1 MDFLSDLRNGEYELL
16 EWFYFLSLALIL
28 AFGTLST
35 AGTVMST
42 DKPVVAVVSCSMY
55 PEYHRGDILFVQGQ
69 DFNDIEEGEVIVYKV
84 PDRVDF
90 SVDGESYTLEK
101 DSPLHNTSVE
111 TSLGRVELVEVV
123 PDLNPGQDGN
133 TKDGVILNVDGERV
147 RVEEGSS
154 SNGLSVE
161 KASAMPIPV
170 VHRVVRK
177 EDGFLETRGDANSRQ
192 LDFESDVRP
201 FQVHGKAFFRVPRIG
216 LFKMFAMDLAG
227 FGDAPLSL
235 DKRYTC

>member
-35 AGTVMST
+35 AGTVMDT

-55 PEYHRGDILFVQGQ
+55 PEFHRGDILFVQGQ
-69 DFNDIEEGEVIVYKV
+69 DFKNIEEGEVIVYKV

-90 SVDGESYTLEK
+90 SINGESYTLEK
-101 DSPLHNTSVE
+101 DSPIHNTSVE
-111 TSLGRVELVEVV
+111 TSLGEVELIEVA
-123 PDLNPGQDGN
+123 PDLNPGRDGN
-133 TKDGVILNVDGERV
+133 TKDKVVLRVDSEHVG
-147 RVEEGSS
+147 VEEGSS
-154 SNGLSVE
+154 YGSLSVE
-161 KASAMPIPV
+161 KTSTMPIPV

-177 EDGFLETRGDANSRQ
+177 EGKFLETRGDANSQQ

-201 FQVHGKAFFRVPRIG
+201 FQVHGKAFFRVPRVG

-227 FGDAPLSL
+227 FGNAPLSL
-235 DKRYTC
+235 DNRYTC